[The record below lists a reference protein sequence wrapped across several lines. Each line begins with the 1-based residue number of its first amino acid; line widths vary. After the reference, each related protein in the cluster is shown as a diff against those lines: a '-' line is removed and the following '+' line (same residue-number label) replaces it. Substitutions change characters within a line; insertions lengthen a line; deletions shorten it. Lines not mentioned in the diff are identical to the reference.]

1 MNIVILGAGAVGG
14 TLADTLNDH
23 LHRITVVDENLA
35 QLERL
40 RRLDGVVTVAGN
52 AADPSILEHAN
63 VAEADMVIA
72 VTGRDEINIVASQV
86 ARSVY
91 DTPKVI
97 IRMRSKEYA
106 GNELYKSQYLDNL
119 VVINPESEV
128 RAQIERL
135 LQYPY
140 TIEVASL
147 VDNEVVFVGFRTQ
160 KDLPPCGMT
169 VRDLMNW
176 VPTPR
181 ARFGAAF
188 RKFVPL
194 ELTSKIR
201 PKDEIYFGAP
211 TAEVTDI
218 LKACL
223 GSVQPERKVL
233 IAGAGRI
240 GTELAQHLQNDHSV
254 RVIEQ
259 DSDRAHQA
267 SNKLN
272 DGIVYPGDATDV
284 VKQRECEIGDTDL
297 FVAVTND
304 DEINVMSCLL
314 AKQEG
319 VRQTIALLNQDTYV
333 RLLNETS
340 IDVALSPQRA
350 TSSSVL
356 SLVHENNIRNA
367 HRLRVGTGEVIET
380 VIRGKV
386 GENRVTGKLVTKV
399 NLPTS
404 SLILAVVRKGQVL
417 TIADST
423 KFEEDDHVVIYVAE
437 AKLIQKVLRVFQLSA
452 FSFS

>member
-23 LHRITVVDENLA
+23 LHRITVVDENPT

-40 RRLDGVVTVAGN
+40 QRLDGVVTVVGN
-52 AADPSILEHAN
+52 AAEPRILKHAN
-63 VAEADMVIA
+63 VDEADIVIA
-72 VTGRDEINIVASQV
+72 ATGRDEINIVASQI

-97 IRMRSKEYA
+97 IRLRSKEYA
-106 GNELYKSQYLDNL
+106 GIELYKAKYLDNL

-140 TIEVASL
+140 TVEIACLAE
-147 VDNEVVFVGFRTQ
+147 DEVVFVGFRALN
-160 KDLPPCGMT
+160 DMPPCGMT
-169 VRDLMNW
+169 VRELLNW
-176 VPTPR
+176 KPTDR
-181 ARFGAAF
+181 VRFISVF

-194 ELTSKIR
+194 DRASEIC
-201 PKDEIYFGAP
+201 PKDEIYFCAP
-211 TAEVTDI
+211 TVEVQDT
-218 LKACL
+218 LRECL
-223 GSVQPERKVL
+223 GAVKPERKVL

-240 GTELAQHLQNDHSV
+240 GTELAQHLQDDHLV
-254 RVIEQ
+254 RVIER
-259 DSDRAHQA
+259 DSQRALQA
-267 SNKLN
+267 SNDLN

-284 VKQRECEIGDTDL
+284 IKQRECEISDTDL
-297 FVAVTND
+297 FIAVTND

-319 VRQTIALLNQDTYV
+319 VRQTIALLNQDSYV
-333 RLLNETS
+333 RFLNETS

-356 SLVHENNIRNA
+356 SLVHENNIRTA
-367 HRLRVGTGEVIET
+367 HRLRVGTGEVLET

-386 GENRVTGKLVTKV
+386 GENRVTGKAVSKV
-399 NLPTS
+399 NLPTNAS
-404 SLILAVVRKGQVL
+404 ILAIVRDSQV
-417 TIADST
+417 IAIDDTT
-423 KFEEDDHVVIYVAE
+423 KFEEDDHVIIYVGE
-437 AKLIQKVLRVFQLSA
+437 APLISKILRLFQLSA

>member
-23 LHRITVVDENLA
+23 LHRITVVDENVS
-35 QLERL
+35 QLENL

-52 AADPSILEHAN
+52 AAEPRILKQAN
-63 VAEADMVIA
+63 VDEADMVIA

-86 ARSVY
+86 ARSVH

-97 IRMRSKEYA
+97 IRLRSKGYT
-106 GNELYKSQYLDNL
+106 GNELYKSEYLENL

-140 TIEVASL
+140 TIDVASL
-147 VDNEVVFVGFRTQ
+147 ADNEVIFIGFRAQ
-160 KDLPPCGMT
+160 RDMPPCGTT
-169 VRDLMNW
+169 VSDLMTW
-176 VPTPR
+176 MPTNR
-181 ARFGAAF
+181 ARFVAAF

-194 ELTSKIR
+194 DRTIEIR
-201 PKDEIYFGAP
+201 PKDELYFGAP
-211 TAEVTDI
+211 TAEVPDI
-218 LKACL
+218 LRECL
-223 GSVQPERKVL
+223 GTIQPERKVL

-240 GTELAQHLQNDHSV
+240 GTELAEHLQDDHSV
-254 RVIEQ
+254 RVIER
-259 DSDRAHQA
+259 DSDRAYDA
-267 SNKLN
+267 SNKLH
-272 DGIVYPGDATDV
+272 DGVVYPGDATDV
-284 VKQRECEIGDTDL
+284 LKQRECEIGDTDL

-319 VRQTIALLNQDTYV
+319 VRQTIALLNQDPYV

-356 SLVHENNIRNA
+356 SLVHENNIRSA

-380 VIRGKV
+380 VIRGKA
-386 GENRVTGKLVTKV
+386 GENRVTGKLVNKV
-399 NLPTS
+399 NLPTRTS
-404 SLILAVVRKGQVL
+404 ILAVVRDSKVL
-417 TIADST
+417 TIDEGT

-437 AKLIQKVLRVFQLSA
+437 AGLIQKVLRLFQLSA

>member
-35 QLERL
+35 HLERL

-52 AADPSILEHAN
+52 AADPSVLEQSN

-106 GNELYKSQYLDNL
+106 GNELYKSQYLNNL

-147 VDNEVVFVGFRTQ
+147 VDNEVIFVGFRAQ
-160 KDLPPCGMT
+160 ENMPPCGMT
-169 VRDLMNW
+169 PHDLLNW
-176 VPTPR
+176 KPTPR
-181 ARFGAAF
+181 ACFVAAF

-194 ELTSKIR
+194 VHTTEIH

-211 TAEVTDI
+211 ATEVPDI
-218 LKACL
+218 LRGCL
-223 GSVQPERKVL
+223 GAIQPERKVL

-240 GTELAQHLQNDHSV
+240 GTELAEHLQDDHSV
-254 RVIEQ
+254 RVIER
-259 DSDRAHQA
+259 DSDHADQA

-272 DGIVYPGDATDV
+272 DGVVYPGDATDV

-319 VRQTIALLNQDTYV
+319 VRQTIALLNQDPYV

-356 SLVHENNIRNA
+356 SLVHENNIRSA

-380 VIRGKV
+380 VVRGKV
-386 GENRVTGKLVTKV
+386 GENKVTGKLVNKV
-399 NLPTS
+399 NFPTHS
-404 SLILAVVRKGQVL
+404 SIIAVVRDGQAL
-417 TIADST
+417 LIDDNI

-437 AKLIQKVLRVFQLSA
+437 AVLIQKVLRPFQLSA
-452 FSFS
+452 FSFT